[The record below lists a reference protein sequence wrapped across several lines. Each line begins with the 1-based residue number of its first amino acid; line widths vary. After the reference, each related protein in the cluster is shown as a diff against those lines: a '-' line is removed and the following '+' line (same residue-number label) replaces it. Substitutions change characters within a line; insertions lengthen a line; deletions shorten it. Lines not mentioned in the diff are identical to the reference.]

1 MDFHGGSR
9 EERLARELKN
19 DSVKVDRDQIEQRA
33 AWEQSDLIRIQI
45 DDRLKNNFPA
55 LPRTELDQLAD
66 QLDSRLRVAKSGV
79 EAQKAIDGLKDLH
92 NYILSLN
99 ANTEPSKD
107 LFARNVSGRLRL
119 LKTPPVVGGASK
131 AL

>member
-1 MDFHGGSR
+1 MDFHSGSR

-19 DSVKVDRDQIEQRA
+19 DSAKVGRDQIEQRA
-33 AWEQSDLIRIQI
+33 AWKQSGVIRMQI

-66 QLDSRLRVAKSGV
+66 QLDSRLRVAKSGA
-79 EAQKAIDGLKDLH
+79 ETQQALDGLKDLH
-92 NYILSLN
+92 TYILSLN
-99 ANTEPSKD
+99 TETEPSKD

-119 LKTPPVVGGASK
+119 LKTPAPVGEASK